1 MRINAKITSLFIIIA
16 LSMMTSAAT
25 LDRPA
30 LQVTTTSS
38 VYLPLVANQYPL
50 TTRFGVDGKS
60 SLDKMESAGATWLR
74 LNRQLNWSLLE
85 ETEGDPDWSKAA
97 YVDALLIDA
106 AQKGLKVIL
115 VIQNAPTW
123 AQKYLGSACG
133 PIKQEKLSAF
143 GDFLYKVVERYSK
156 PPFYVSYYQIWNEP
170 DASFNYSA
178 NVYGCWGEDPDN
190 TDDTYGGKYYGTM
203 LAQVYPQ
210 IKAANPN
217 AQLVM
222 GSLLMMC
229 NPRDTDPQGSCT
241 ILGNRKPAKFFEGV
255 LETAGG
261 AFDVVMF
268 NSGTSY
274 DAGRNPVWLEKNNLR
289 WTSAFGGLVDGKID
303 YLRDAMVIYGIDKP
317 IIHSEAY
324 FLDRPTNDPD
334 SGAYIQFENQKADYL
349 VWVYANGWSQNLKAV
364 VWYSIE
370 GWKGSELIN
379 TNGTE
384 TLAYQALKTMSGLLQ
399 KSELISRDDFGGY
412 THFIFRT
419 TGQDI
424 WLLVPT
430 GETHG
435 TPYSISKP
443 SNFKRA
449 VDIYGVEQA
458 ISGETIEFNRPFYVI
473 VNQ

>member
-1 MRINAKITSLFIIIA
+1 MRISAKITFLFMIVA
-16 LSMMTSAAT
+16 LSIMTSAAT

-30 LQVTTTSS
+30 LQELPPSN
-38 VYLPLVANQYPL
+38 VYLPFVTNQYPL
-50 TTRFGVDGKS
+50 TTRFGVDGKW
-60 SLDKMESAGATWLR
+60 SLDKMKSAGVTWLR
-74 LNRQLNWSLLE
+74 LTKQLNWSE
-85 ETEGDPDWSKAA
+85 IGAVEGADPDWSKAA
-97 YVDALLIDA
+97 DVEAILIDA
-106 AQKGLKVIL
+106 AQKGLKPIL

-123 AQKYLGSACG
+123 AQKYSGSVCG
-133 PIKQEKLSAF
+133 PIREEKLSAF

-156 PPFYVSYYQIWNEP
+156 PPYNVTYYQIWNEP
-170 DASFNYSA
+170 DTFA
-178 NVYGCWGEDPDN
+178 NTATTVYGCWGEYADSTN
-190 TDDTYGGKYYGTM
+190 GGSFYGTM

-210 IKAANPN
+210 IKAANPD

-222 GSLLMMC
+222 GSLMLNC
-229 NPRDTDPQGSCT
+229 NPLDPKLNCSS
-241 ILGNRKPAKFFEGV
+241 PEKFFDGV
-255 LETAGG
+255 LQTAGG
-261 AFDVVMF
+261 AFDAVMF

-274 DAGRNPVWLEKNNLR
+274 DAGKNPVWLEKNNWR
-289 WTSAFGGLVDGKID
+289 WTNAFGGLVDGKIN
-303 YLRDAMVIYGIDKP
+303 YLRNAMAAYGIDRP

-324 FLDRPTNDPD
+324 FLDRTTENFNV
-334 SGAYIQFENQKADYL
+334 FENQKADYL
-349 VWVYANGWSQNLKAV
+349 VWVNANGWSQNLKAV
-364 VWYSIE
+364 IWYSIE

-379 TNGTE
+379 TGGTE

-399 KSELISRDDFGGY
+399 KSELISRNDLGGY

-419 TGQDI
+419 IGQDI

-435 TPYSISKP
+435 TTYSISKP
-443 SNFKRA
+443 ANFKRA